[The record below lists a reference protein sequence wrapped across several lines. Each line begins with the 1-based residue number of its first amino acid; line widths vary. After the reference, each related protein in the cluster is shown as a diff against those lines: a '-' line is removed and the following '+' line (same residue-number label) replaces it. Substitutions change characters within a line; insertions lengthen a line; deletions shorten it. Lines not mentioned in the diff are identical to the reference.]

1 MANIINII
9 QSDLLEKYV
18 DYDTNLRRKIKD
30 TGEYYK
36 HLKVWED

>member
-18 DYDTNLRRKIKD
+18 DYDTNLRRKINN

-36 HLKVWED
+36 HLKVWGD